1 LQLSGVAVT
10 LNQSIAAASLGNLTY
25 TAAAGASVA
34 NNYATIGFKVQDNG
48 GTANSGVDTSVAAN
62 TLTVS
67 LPGWVEYSID
77 SGAWVGTY
85 TPPTTQGNHTVQMRQ
100 TDYAG
105 NVTLSNVLSFTLDT
119 VAPTL
124 QGVAG
129 NLSGA
134 MMSGYG
140 QNVTA
145 QVGTPLYVTLDFSE
159 AVTIEANVGVR
170 LDMGGNTVV
179 ATYESASSTT
189 RKFFKYTVVKGDIDM
204 DAAGVTIMP
213 GTNSIV
219 NASGIKDLAGNVAVV
234 NIVNPTTQYIYKSN
248 PTPLVLD
255 LNGDG
260 VRTTSVAKGVWFDV
274 AANGQPAL
282 TGWADSTDGL
292 LVLDLNGDGQINN
305 GTELFGNGTDTANGK
320 ARDGYAALAQ
330 HDLNSDAVIDSQDA
344 VFANLQVWVDGN
356 VDGLTQ
362 AGELHSLASL
372 GIVSMGLQAQI
383 GTQVDNGNTLGLT
396 SNWTGADGQQHAM
409 ADVFFAS
416 TSLQDLVQQATAKLD
431 LDADPA
437 ANVQNVH
444 LADVLATDQKLMVI
458 KTGSNDVVNLD
469 LSGWSN
475 SGTTTAADSHT
486 YALWN
491 NGAAH
496 LLIDQNAQVHQVL

>member
-1 LQLSGVAVT
+1 
-10 LNQSIAAASLGNLTY
+10 
-25 TAAAGASVA
+25 
-34 NNYATIGFKVQDNG
+34 
-48 GTANSGVDTSVAAN
+48 
-62 TLTVS
+62 
-67 LPGWVEYSID
+67 
-77 SGAWVGTY
+77 
-85 TPPTTQGNHTVQMRQ
+85 
-100 TDYAG
+100 
-105 NVTLSNVLSFTLDT
+105 
-119 VAPTL
+119 
-124 QGVAG
+124 
-129 NLSGA
+129 

-140 QNVTA
+140 RNHTA
-145 QVGTPLYVTLDFSE
+145 QVGDGLYVTIDFSE
-159 AVTIEANVGVR
+159 AVTLEANVGVR
-170 LDMGGNTVV
+170 LNMGGNTVV
-179 ATYESASSTT
+179 ATYRPAPGDSST
-189 RKFFKYTVVKGDIDM
+189 RKFFEYRVVKGDIDM
-204 DAAGVTIMP
+204 DAQGVTIVP

-234 NIVNPTTQYIYKSN
+234 NIVNPTTQYIYNSN

-320 ARDGYAALAQ
+320 ARDGYVALAQ
-330 HDLNSDAVIDSQDA
+330 HDLNGDGVIDSQDA
-344 VFANLQVWVDGN
+344 VFTNLQVWVDGN

-372 GIVSMGLQAQI
+372 GIVSMSLQAQI

-396 SNWTGADGQQHAM
+396 SSWTGADGQQHAM
-409 ADVFFAS
+409 ADVFFAT

-469 LSGWSN
+469 LSGWNN
-475 SGTTTAADSHT
+475 SGITTSADSHT

-491 NGAAH
+491 NGAAR
-496 LLIDQNAQVHQVL
+496 LLIDQNAAVYQVL